1 MSYLYVQVGQTPLRS
16 RRGFVL
22 PYRVM
27 SCWIKI
33 IGSGMIDQSDK
44 KYGFGVDMNPP
55 MGDYGFVVINGD
67 LEAKIDCCEI
77 GHLESFVIER

>member
-1 MSYLYVQVGQTPLRS
+1 MSYLYLQVGKTPLRS

-27 SCWIKI
+27 SRWIKI

-44 KYGFGVDMNPP
+44 NYGYGVDMNPS
-55 MGDYGFVVINGD
+55 MGDYGSVVINGD
-67 LEAKIDCCEI
+67 I
-77 GHLESFVIER
+77 